1 MIYRRLF
8 AAILAGVMVMS
19 MAACGG
25 SESGTAESTETAQTE
40 ETKTEEKTTVLV
52 GNINGAKHLDVIS
65 GSVSTNGSTSMEKVI
80 DSPSAK
86 FMAENPGVSVTYDPT
101 GSGTGIEAASNGS
114 ADIGLSSRALKDEEA
129 SAGLEGTTVA
139 LDGIAIIVNA
149 ENPVEDMSVE
159 QIAQLFT
166 GAADWSLVGGEGEVA
181 CIGREAGSGTR
192 DGFESITGTEDTCV
206 LSQELTSTGAVIE
219 AVKSNPAAIGY
230 ASLSA
235 VEGQEGIKMVTVDG
249 VACSEETVQDGTY
262 KIQRPFV
269 MVTNSANELS
279 EPAQAFMDFALSDEA
294 DDLIRDAGAVPMAE

>member
-19 MAACGG
+19 MTACGG

-40 ETKTEEKTTVLV
+40 ETKEEEPAEETSEL
-52 GNINGAKHLDVIS
+52 S

-80 DSPSAK
+80 GILSEQ